1 MFAFNLRY
9 FLLALA
15 LFVVEV
21 LIALYVHDRIIRPYI
36 GDYLVVML
44 MYCAV
49 KSVVPGAVKKVAL
62 SVLLFACLIEA
73 LQYLRLVRLL
83 GLQDN
88 KLARIVLG
96 SSFEWIDILTYVLGI
111 TTVLG
116 LEHLHRQG
124 FRRHYKRQ
132 Q

>member
-21 LIALYVHDRIIRPYI
+21 MIALYVHDRIIRPYI

-44 MYCAV
+44 LYCAV

-62 SVLLFACLIEA
+62 GVLLFACLIEV
-73 LQYLRLVRLL
+73 LQYLHLVRLL
-83 GLQDN
+83 GLQGN

-96 SSFEWIDILTYVLGI
+96 SSFEWMDILTYVVGI
-111 TTVLG
+111 ATVLG
-116 LEHLHRQG
+116 VELLRSRG
-124 FRRHYKRQ
+124 KRGA
-132 Q
+132 